1 MVLECD
7 DRGVLLKICRDDLGL
22 LQGIAP
28 GISFHHLVGR
38 DSLDR
43 AYAFLA
49 EMKHRTSVFGWE
61 LRFSLAC
68 QPTTLFV
75 GGLVNDSLR
84 LIFGTRTRGRLL
96 GFSRF
101 FLDNHYQDTQA
112 QTILGP
118 VAPTRILHER
128 ELALQEQLSH
138 TQNKLVNLQR
148 ALAKKDALLQK
159 VIAELR
165 VVQTGVLNLKGLL
178 PICSSCKRIRE
189 NEGYWTQIETYF
201 RKYGEVQFTHSICP
215 DCIKILYPSLL
226 LDQETQ

>member
-7 DRGVLLKICRDDLGL
+7 DRGVLLRIRRDDLGL
-22 LQGIAP
+22 LHGIAP

-49 EMKHRTSVFGWE
+49 EMKQRGSVFGRE

-75 GGLVNDSLR
+75 GGLAKGPLH
-84 LIFGTRTRGRLL
+84 LIFGTKTRGRLL
-96 GFSRF
+96 SFSRF
-101 FLDNHYQDTQA
+101 FLDKHYLDTQA
-112 QTILGP
+112 GTILEP
-118 VAPTRILHER
+118 IAPTRILNER
-128 ELALQEQLSH
+128 ELALQAQLNS
-138 TQNKLVNLQR
+138 TQDQLVNLQR
-148 ALAKKDALLQK
+148 LLSRKNHFLQQ

-165 VVQTGVLNLKGLL
+165 VVRTGVHNLDGLL

-189 NEGYWTQIETYF
+189 NDDSWTQIETYF
-201 RKYGEVQFTHSICP
+201 RKYGGVKFTHSICP
-215 DCIKILYPSLL
+215 DCIKILYPDLRL
-226 LDQETQ
+226 EK